1 MGIKIFSDSTS
12 YIEKQLQKELDI
24 TILPLSIHFPD
35 ESSFETE
42 IDYDYF
48 YKKVESTGIIP
59 TSSQPSQ
66 GAIYKA
72 FKESIDMGDDILGI
86 FISSTMSGTYAS
98 ALSTKEQLIEEYPH
112 AQIAIF
118 DSRTNCMALGLQ
130 VLAAARAVKSGHNL
144 QEALQFARDTRE
156 RVRFYFVPET
166 LKYLK
171 KGGRIGTASA
181 LLGSIL
187 NIRPILTVDME
198 KGMTHLLEKCRGT
211 SNAIK
216 RILTMMEE
224 DHKEFVLKEI
234 IVHHI
239 NAPAKA
245 LQLKQILMEQY
256 ALPVSLCT
264 IGPVIGLHT
273 GLGTIGVVYCTQN

>member
-1 MGIKIFSDSTS
+1 MGIKIFSDSTA
-12 YIEKQLQKELDI
+12 YISKSLQEELDI

-35 ESSFETE
+35 ESYLETE
-42 IDYDYF
+42 VDYDYF
-48 YKKVESTGIIP
+48 YNKVERTGIIP
-59 TSSQPSQ
+59 TSSQPAAGEIYDAFES
-66 GAIYKA
+66 AIA
-72 FKESIDMGDDILGI
+72 GGEDVLGI

-98 ALSTKEQLIEEYPH
+98 ALSIREQLMKKYPSAIIEV
-112 AQIAIF
+112 F
-118 DSRTNCMALGLQ
+118 DSHTNCMALGLQ
-130 VLAAARAVKSGHNL
+130 ALAAARAVKTGCNMD
-144 QEALQFARDTRE
+144 QALQAAAIARE

-187 NIRPILTVDME
+187 NICPILTVDME
-198 KGMTHLLEKCRGT
+198 KGMTHLMEKCRGT

-216 RILTMMEE
+216 RILSIMEK
-224 DHKEFVLKEI
+224 DSKEFGLQEI

-245 LQLKQILMEQY
+245 RQLKNVLTELY
-256 ALPVSLCT
+256 ALPIKVCT

-273 GLGTIGVVYCTQN
+273 GLGTVGVVYCTKN